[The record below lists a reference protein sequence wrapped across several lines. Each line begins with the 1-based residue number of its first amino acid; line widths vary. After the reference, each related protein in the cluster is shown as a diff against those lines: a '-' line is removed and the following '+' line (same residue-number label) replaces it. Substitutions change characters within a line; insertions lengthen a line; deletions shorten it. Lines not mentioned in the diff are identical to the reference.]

1 MPHSV
6 HRGTGAVGS
15 MSPPDP
21 EVAPVPPAAAPRWQ
35 GSWLPAADLP
45 LDEERA
51 ATVSFDRRGRCRLT
65 LAVDRPAAESDL
77 AALEEAADVLP
88 NLHLFDLDDT
98 GDYPERHAEAFGLP
112 RPLSP
117 DAFNRSAE
125 VELLAPPGGLPL
137 PRRLG
142 RFAVP
147 AVSGG
152 SGATGGPG
160 AVDNPGPSVPGSATL
175 PHRGTRRRTGWVKGG
190 SAAERG
196 IAAERGTAAGFGTA
210 AGHATGAE
218 AGYDAATGY
227 GTTVGYGAAAGYG
240 TAFGS
245 RFELALLGLG
255 RRLVEA
261 TRVSGAGLCALAL
274 GTTLTVFVAAFVA
287 ATWTAHARFGTYG
300 FDLGIYDQATW
311 LLSRGRAPSV
321 TIRGLDLFGQH
332 AAYIMV
338 LVAPLYRLWADPRL
352 LLLLQ
357 VLFLALPAV
366 VLYRVGGRH
375 LGHPAAGLAVA
386 VAYLAYPGV
395 QWAISWQFHPE
406 AIAAGLLALAVLAA
420 DRGRYRAMAVWLA
433 LAALC
438 GEEVG
443 LVVAG
448 FGLLLVAGGRRTV
461 GWRTAGAGLG
471 WFLLATYVLEPLHAG
486 RVTRLFETDYG
497 IAGTGPLALLG
508 ALPTMAGHAL
518 QTGMANDGLFY
529 LLLVFLPLLGLPLL
543 APRWL
548 WPVAPALLLN
558 LAAVQP
564 EHHQLR
570 FHYLATAAPLLAA
583 GAVAGLARVRSAR
596 RPLLAPLLVLLVVV
610 ACFTS
615 WRYGPAPWARDPVAI
630 PAGPTDQARRQA
642 LALVPEGAPVSAQY
656 NLVPHLG
663 HRVEV
668 YEFPNPFRAVNWGL
682 AGDEHPPE
690 ALERLRFVVVQRD
703 LLGDQDRQLLDRL
716 QAGSAWRTVMDRQDV
731 VVLERRE
738 PVP

>member
-1 MPHSV
+1 MV
-6 HRGTGAVGS
+6 V
-15 MSPPDP
+15 PPR
-21 EVAPVPPAAAPRWQ
+21 VAPRTAAAAPRWS
-35 GSWLPAADLP
+35 GGWLPAADLP

-51 ATVSFDRRGRCRLT
+51 ATISFDRRGRCRLT
-65 LAVDRPAAESDL
+65 LALDRPATDADL

-98 GDYPERHAEAFGLP
+98 GRYPERHAEAFGLP
-112 RPLSP
+112 RPLGP
-117 DAFNRSAE
+117 DAFNHAAE
-125 VELLAPPGGLPL
+125 VELLAPPGGRPL

-142 RFAVP
+142 RFGVP
-147 AVSGG
+147 VVSPR
-152 SGATGGPG
+152 PG
-160 AVDNPGPSVPGSATL
+160 AVDNPTLAASASATL
-175 PHRGTRRRTGWVKGG
+175 PDRGPTKAGASAGAPWV
-190 SAAERG
+190 ERAPPG
-196 IAAERGTAAGFGTA
+196 PAGAPWVERALLELGRQLV
-210 AGHATGAE
+210 
-218 AGYDAATGY
+218 AATRIS
-227 GTTVGYGAAAGYG
+227 AW
-240 TAFGS
+240 
-245 RFELALLGLG
+245 
-255 RRLVEA
+255 
-261 TRVSGAGLCALAL
+261 GLCGLAL
-274 GTTLTVFVAAFVA
+274 GLTLATFVVTFVV
-287 ATWTAHARFGTYG
+287 ATWTVHDRFGTYG
-300 FDLGIYDQATW
+300 FDLGLYDQATW
-311 LLSRGRAPSV
+311 LLSRGRAPFLTV
-321 TIRGLDLFGQH
+321 RGLDLLGQH
-332 AAYIMV
+332 AAYILV

-357 VLFLALPAV
+357 VLFLAL
-366 VLYRVGGRH
+366 
-375 LGHPAAGLAVA
+375 
-386 VAYLAYPGV
+386 PGV

-420 DRGRYRAMAVWLA
+420 DRRRWPAMALWLA

-438 GEEVG
+438 GEELG

-448 FGLLLVAGGRRTV
+448 FGLLLVVGGHRRV
-461 GWRTAGAGLG
+461 GWRTAGAGLA
-471 WFLLATYVLEPLHAG
+471 WFLVATYVLMPLHAG

-497 IAGTGPLALLG
+497 IAGTGPWALVR

-548 WPVAPALLLN
+548 LPVAAPLLLN

-583 GAVAGLARVRSAR
+583 GAVAGLARVRSTR

-610 ACFTS
+610 AGFTS
-615 WRYGPAPWARDPVAI
+615 WRYGPAPWAHDPVAV
-630 PAGPTDQARRQA
+630 PAGPADQARRQA

-682 AGDEHPPE
+682 AGDEHPRA
-690 ALERLRFVVVQRD
+690 ALERLQFVVVQRD

-716 QAGSAWRTVMDRQDV
+716 QTDPAWRTAFDRQEV

>member
-1 MPHSV
+1 VVAGSHETRIGMVMPHSV
-6 HRGTGAVGS
+6 HKGTGAVGS

-196 IAAERGTAAGFGTA
+196 TAAGFGTA
-210 AGHATGAE
+210 AGHATGA
-218 AGYDAATGY
+218 GY
-227 GTTVGYGAAAGYG
+227 GTATGYG

-274 GTTLTVFVAAFVA
+274 GTTLTVFVATFAA

-311 LLSRGRAPSV
+311 LLSRGRAPFV
-321 TIRGLDLFGQH
+321 AIRGLDLFGQH

>member
-1 MPHSV
+1 
-6 HRGTGAVGS
+6 
-15 MSPPDP
+15 
-21 EVAPVPPAAAPRWQ
+21 
-35 GSWLPAADLP
+35 
-45 LDEERA
+45 
-51 ATVSFDRRGRCRLT
+51 
-65 LAVDRPAAESDL
+65 
-77 AALEEAADVLP
+77 
-88 NLHLFDLDDT
+88 
-98 GDYPERHAEAFGLP
+98 
-112 RPLSP
+112 
-117 DAFNRSAE
+117 
-125 VELLAPPGGLPL
+125 
-137 PRRLG
+137 
-142 RFAVP
+142 
-147 AVSGG
+147 
-152 SGATGGPG
+152 
-160 AVDNPGPSVPGSATL
+160 
-175 PHRGTRRRTGWVKGG
+175 
-190 SAAERG
+190 
-196 IAAERGTAAGFGTA
+196 
-210 AGHATGAE
+210 
-218 AGYDAATGY
+218 
-227 GTTVGYGAAAGYG
+227 
-240 TAFGS
+240 
-245 RFELALLGLG
+245 
-255 RRLVEA
+255 
-261 TRVSGAGLCALAL
+261 
-274 GTTLTVFVAAFVA
+274 VFVLGFVA
-287 ATWTAHARFGTYG
+287 ATWTVHDRFGTYG

-311 LLSRGRAPSV
+311 LLSRGRAPFV
-321 TIRGLDLFGQH
+321 TVRGLDLLGQH

-366 VLYRVGGRH
+366 VVYRVGGRH

-420 DRGRYRAMAVWLA
+420 DRRRWRAMALWLA
-433 LAALC
+433 LAAPC

-443 LVVAG
+443 LIVAG
-448 FGLLLVAGGRRTV
+448 FGLLLVMGGHRLV
-461 GWRTAGAGLG
+461 GWRTAGAGLA
-471 WFLLATYVLEPLHAG
+471 WFLVATYVLVPLHAG
-486 RVTRLFETDYG
+486 RATRLFETDYG
-497 IAGTGPLALLG
+497 IAGTGPWGLLR

-518 QTGMANDGLFY
+518 QTGTANDGLFY

-548 WPVAPALLLN
+548 LPVAPPLLLN

-583 GAVAGLARVRSAR
+583 GTVAGLAMIRSTR

-615 WRYGPAPWARDPVAI
+615 WRYGPAPWAHDPVAVA
-630 PAGPTDQARRQA
+630 AGPADQARRQA

-682 AGDEHPPE
+682 AGDEHPQA
-690 ALERLRFVVVQRD
+690 ALERLQFVVVQRD

-716 QAGSAWRTVMDRQDV
+716 QADPAWRTAFDRDNV

-738 PVP
+738 AGP

>member
-1 MPHSV
+1 VVASSHETRIGMVMPP
-6 HRGTGAVGS
+6 R
-15 MSPPDP
+15 
-21 EVAPVPPAAAPRWQ
+21 VAPASPAPAPRWR
-35 GSWLPAADLP
+35 GSWLPAVDLP

-51 ATVSFDRRGRCRLT
+51 ATLSFDRRGRCRLT
-65 LAVDRPAAESDL
+65 LAVDRPATDADL

-112 RPLSP
+112 RPLDP
-117 DAFNRSAE
+117 DAFNHAAE
-125 VELLAPPGGLPL
+125 VELLAPPGGRPP

-142 RFAVP
+142 RFGIPVVAP
-147 AVSGG
+147 
-152 SGATGGPG
+152 GPE
-160 AVDNPGPSVPGSATL
+160 AVDSPKPSTSPPATL
-175 PHRGTRRRTGWVKGG
+175 PDRGPATAGELWV
-190 SAAERG
+190 ER
-196 IAAERGTAAGFGTA
+196 
-210 AGHATGAE
+210 
-218 AGYDAATGY
+218 
-227 GTTVGYGAAAGYG
+227 
-240 TAFGS
+240 
-245 RFELALLGLG
+245 ALLGMG

-261 TRVSGAGLCALAL
+261 TRISGPGLCALAL
-274 GTTLTVFVAAFVA
+274 GLTLAVFVVAFVA
-287 ATWTAHARFGTYG
+287 TTWTVHDRFGTYG

-311 LLSRGRAPSV
+311 LLSRGRAPFV
-321 TIRGLDLFGQH
+321 TVRGLDLFGQH

-366 VLYRVGGRH
+366 VLYRLGGRH

-406 AIAAGLLALAVLAA
+406 AIAAGLLALALLAA
-420 DRGRYRAMAVWLA
+420 DRRRWPHMALWLA

-448 FGLLLVAGGRRTV
+448 FGLLLVVGGHRAI
-461 GWRTAGAGLG
+461 GWRTAGAGLA
-471 WFLLATYVLEPLHAG
+471 WFLVATYVLVPLHAG

-497 IAGTGPLALLG
+497 IAGTGPWALVR

-548 WPVAPALLLN
+548 LPVAPPLLLN

-583 GAVAGLARVRSAR
+583 GAVAGLARIRSTR

-610 ACFTS
+610 ACLTS
-615 WRYGPAPWARDPVAI
+615 WRYGPAPWDRDPVAV
-630 PAGPTDQARRQA
+630 PAGPADQVRRQA

-663 HRVEV
+663 HRDEV

-682 AGDEHPPE
+682 AGDEHPQ
-690 ALERLRFVVVQRD
+690 ATLERLRFVVVQRD

-716 QAGSAWRTVMDRQDV
+716 QADPAWRTALDRQNV

>member
-1 MPHSV
+1 MVMP
-6 HRGTGAVGS
+6 RAVQ
-15 MSPPDP
+15 
-21 EVAPVPPAAAPRWQ
+21 VAPAAPAPRWQ

-45 LDEERA
+45 LDDERA
-51 ATVSFDRRGRCRLT
+51 ATLSFDRRGRCRLT
-65 LAVDRPAAESDL
+65 LAIDRPATDADL
-77 AALEEAADVLP
+77 AALEGAADVLP

-98 GDYPERHAEAFGLP
+98 GDYPKRHAEVFGLP
-112 RPLSP
+112 RPLAP
-117 DAFNRSAE
+117 DAFNHAAE
-125 VELLAPPGGLPL
+125 VELLAPPGGRPL

-142 RFAVP
+142 RFGVP
-147 AVSGG
+147 SVT
-152 SGATGGPG
+152 GASG
-160 AVDNPGPSVPGSATL
+160 AVDSPRPSAPPPATL
-175 PHRGTRRRTGWVKGG
+175 PDRGPATAGELWV
-190 SAAERG
+190 ER
-196 IAAERGTAAGFGTA
+196 
-210 AGHATGAE
+210 
-218 AGYDAATGY
+218 
-227 GTTVGYGAAAGYG
+227 
-240 TAFGS
+240 
-245 RFELALLGLG
+245 ALLDAG
-255 RRLVEA
+255 RRLVAA
-261 TRVSGAGLCALAL
+261 TRISGAGLCAIAL
-274 GTTLTVFVAAFVA
+274 GVTLAVFVLVFVA
-287 ATWTAHARFGTYG
+287 ATWTVHDRFGTYG

-311 LLSRGRAPSV
+311 LLSRGRAPFV
-321 TIRGLDLFGQH
+321 TVRGLDLFGQH

-366 VLYRVGGRH
+366 VVYRLGGRH

-406 AIAAGLLALAVLAA
+406 ALAAGLLALALLAA
-420 DRGRYRAMAVWLA
+420 DRRRWRAMALCLA

-443 LVVAG
+443 LIVAG
-448 FGLLLVAGGRRTV
+448 FGLLLVTGGHRLV
-461 GWRTAGAGLG
+461 GWRTAGAGLA
-471 WFLLATYVLEPLHAG
+471 WFLVATYVLVPLHAG

-497 IAGTGPLALLG
+497 IAGTGPWGLVR

-518 QTGMANDGLFY
+518 QTGLANDGLSY

-548 WPVAPALLLN
+548 LPVAPPLLLN

-583 GAVAGLARVRSAR
+583 GAVAGLAVIRSTR

-610 ACFTS
+610 AGFTS
-615 WRYGPAPWARDPVAI
+615 WRYGPAPWAHDPVAVA
-630 PAGPTDQARRQA
+630 AGPADQARRQA
-642 LALVPEGAPVSAQY
+642 LALIPEGAPVSAQY

-663 HRVEV
+663 HRDEV

-682 AGDEHPPE
+682 AGDEHPR
-690 ALERLRFVVVQRD
+690 ATLERLRFVVVQRD

-716 QAGSAWRTVMDRQDV
+716 QADPAWRTAFDRENV
-731 VVLERRE
+731 VVLERRQAG
-738 PVP
+738 P

>member
-1 MPHSV
+1 MVMP
-6 HRGTGAVGS
+6 
-15 MSPPDP
+15 PP
-21 EVAPVPPAAAPRWQ
+21 VAPVTASPAPRWR
-35 GSWLPAADLP
+35 GGWLPAGDLP

-65 LAVDRPAAESDL
+65 LALDRPATDADV

-88 NLHLFDLDDT
+88 NLYLFDLDDT
-98 GDYPERHAEAFGLP
+98 ADYPERHAEAFGLAA
-112 RPLSP
+112 PLAA
-117 DAFNRSAE
+117 DAFNHAAE

-142 RFAVP
+142 RFGVP
-147 AVSGG
+147 AVAPG
-152 SGATGGPG
+152 SGTVLPGPEATTGPG
-160 AVDNPGPSVPGSATL
+160 AVDNRARPFLGSATL
-175 PHRGTRRRTGWVKGG
+175 PHRGTRRGG
-190 SAAERG
+190 
-196 IAAERGTAAGFGTA
+196 AGF
-210 AGHATGAE
+210 E
-218 AGYDAATGY
+218 A
-227 GTTVGYGAAAGYG
+227 
-240 TAFGS
+240 
-245 RFELALLGLG
+245 ALLQAG
-255 RRLVEA
+255 RRVVAA
-261 TRVSGAGLCALAL
+261 TRVSASGLCATAL
-274 GTTLTVFVAAFVA
+274 GVTLAVFVVAFTA

-300 FDLGIYDQATW
+300 FDLGIYDQGTW
-311 LLSRGRAPSV
+311 LLSRPRAPFV
-321 TIRGLDLFGQH
+321 TVRGLDLLGQH
-332 AAYIMV
+332 AAYIMA

-357 VLFLALPAV
+357 VLFLALPAL
-366 VLYRVGGRH
+366 VLYRLGGRH

-406 AIAAGLLALAVLAA
+406 AIAAGLLALAVAAA
-420 DRGRYRAMAVWLA
+420 DQRRHGRMALWLA
-433 LAALC
+433 LAAL
-438 GEEVG
+438 GGAELG

-448 FGLLLVAGGRRTV
+448 FGLLLVAGGRRAV
-461 GWRTAGAGLG
+461 GWRTAGAGLA
-471 WFLLATYVLEPLHAG
+471 WFLVATYLLAPLHAG

-497 IAGTGPLALLG
+497 IAGTGPQALL
-508 ALPTMAGHAL
+508 ASLPTMAGHAL
-518 QTGMANDGLFY
+518 QTGLANDGLFY

-548 WPVAPALLLN
+548 LPVAPPLLLN

-583 GAVAGLARVRSAR
+583 GAVAGLAAVRSTR
-596 RPLLAPLLVLLVVV
+596 RRWLAPALVLLVVV
-610 ACFTS
+610 AGFAS

-630 PAGPTDQARRQA
+630 PSGPTDQVRREA
-642 LALVPEGAPVSAQY
+642 LALVPDGAPVSAQY

-682 AGDEHPPE
+682 DGDEHPP
-690 ALERLRFVVVQRD
+690 AATERLRFVVVQRD
-703 LLGDQDRQLLDRL
+703 LLAEQDRELLDRL
-716 QAGSAWRTVMDRQDV
+716 QTDPAWRTLLDRQEV

-738 PVP
+738 AAG

>member
-1 MPHSV
+1 
-6 HRGTGAVGS
+6 
-15 MSPPDP
+15 
-21 EVAPVPPAAAPRWQ
+21 
-35 GSWLPAADLP
+35 
-45 LDEERA
+45 
-51 ATVSFDRRGRCRLT
+51 
-65 LAVDRPAAESDL
+65 
-77 AALEEAADVLP
+77 
-88 NLHLFDLDDT
+88 
-98 GDYPERHAEAFGLP
+98 
-112 RPLSP
+112 
-117 DAFNRSAE
+117 
-125 VELLAPPGGLPL
+125 
-137 PRRLG
+137 
-142 RFAVP
+142 
-147 AVSGG
+147 
-152 SGATGGPG
+152 
-160 AVDNPGPSVPGSATL
+160 
-175 PHRGTRRRTGWVKGG
+175 GWVKRG
-190 SAAERG
+190 SAAER
-196 IAAERGTAAGFGTA
+196 GTA

-311 LLSRGRAPSV
+311 LLSRGRAPFV

-338 LVAPLYRLWADPRL
+338 LAAPLYRLWADPRL

-548 WPVAPALLLN
+548 LPVAAPLLLN

-716 QAGSAWRTVMDRQDV
+716 QTDPAWRTAFDRQEV

-738 PVP
+738 AVP

>member
-1 MPHSV
+1 MVMPRSV
-6 HRGTGAVGS
+6 Q
-15 MSPPDP
+15 
-21 EVAPVPPAAAPRWQ
+21 VAPAERPPAPRWH
-35 GSWLPAADLP
+35 GGWLPAGDLA
-45 LDEERA
+45 LDDERD

-65 LAVDRPAAESDL
+65 LALDRPATAADV

-88 NLHLFDLDDT
+88 NLYLFDLDDT
-98 GDYPERHAEAFGLP
+98 ADYPERHAEAFGLAG
-112 RPLSP
+112 PLAP
-117 DAFNRSAE
+117 DAFNQSAE
-125 VELLAPPGGLPL
+125 VELLAPPGGQPL
-137 PRRLG
+137 PRHLG

-147 AVSGG
+147 AVPP
-152 SGATGGPG
+152 GPG
-160 AVDNPGPSVPGSATL
+160 AVDSPQPSTSPSATL
-175 PHRGTRRRTGWVKGG
+175 PNRGP
-190 SAAERG
+190 
-196 IAAERGTAAGFGTA
+196 GTA
-210 AGHATGAE
+210 GAPRVE
-218 AGYDAATGY
+218 RAPLQFQRPPLQ
-227 GTTVGYGAAAGYG
+227 VRGAPLQ
-240 TAFGS
+240 
-245 RFELALLGLG
+245 FERALLGVG
-255 RRLVEA
+255 RRVVAA
-261 TRVSGAGLCALAL
+261 TRVSASGLCALAL
-274 GTTLTVFVAAFVA
+274 GVTLGVFVVVFTA

-300 FDLGIYDQATW
+300 FDVGIYDQGTW
-311 LLSRGRAPSV
+311 LLSRPRAPFV
-321 TIRGLDLFGQH
+321 TVRGLDLLGQQ

-357 VLFLALPAV
+357 VLFLALPAL
-366 VLYRVGGRH
+366 VLYRLGSRH

-420 DRGRYRAMAVWLA
+420 DRRQHRAMALWLA

-438 GEEVG
+438 GGELG

-448 FGLLLVAGGRRTV
+448 FGLLLVMGGRRAV
-461 GWRTAGAGLG
+461 GWRTAGAGLA
-471 WFLLATYVLEPLHAG
+471 WFLVATYLLAPLHAG
-486 RVTRLFETDYG
+486 RATRLFETDYG
-497 IAGTGPLALLG
+497 IAGNGPRALLT

-518 QTGMANDGLFY
+518 QTGLANDGLFY

-548 WPVAPALLLN
+548 LPVAPPLLLN

-583 GAVAGLARVRSAR
+583 GAVAGLAVVRSAR
-596 RPLLAPLLVLLVVV
+596 RQWLAPLLVLLVVV
-610 ACFTS
+610 AGFTS
-615 WRYGPAPWARDPVAI
+615 WRYGPAPYARDPVAI
-630 PAGPTDQARRQA
+630 PAGPTDQVRREA
-642 LALVPEGAPVSAQY
+642 LALVADGAPVSAQY

-682 AGDEHPPE
+682 DGDEHPPA
-690 ALERLRFVVVQRD
+690 ALDRLRFVVVQRD
-703 LLGDQDRQLLDRL
+703 LLGDQDRELLDRL
-716 QAGSAWRTVMDRQDV
+716 QTDPAWRTLLDRQEV

-738 PVP
+738 AGG

>member
-1 MPHSV
+1 MVMPP
-6 HRGTGAVGS
+6 R
-15 MSPPDP
+15 
-21 EVAPVPPAAAPRWQ
+21 VAPASPAPAPRWQ
-35 GSWLPAADLP
+35 GSWLPAVDLP

-51 ATVSFDRRGRCRLT
+51 ATLSFDRRGRCRLT
-65 LAVDRPAAESDL
+65 LAVDRPATDADL

-88 NLHLFDLDDT
+88 NLHLCDLDDT
-98 GDYPERHAEAFGLP
+98 GDYPERHAEAFGLS
-112 RPLSP
+112 RPLGP
-117 DAFNRSAE
+117 DAFNHAAE
-125 VELLAPPGGLPL
+125 VELLAPPGGQPP

-142 RFAVP
+142 RFGVP
-147 AVSGG
+147 VVAPRS
-152 SGATGGPG
+152 G
-160 AVDNPGPSVPGSATL
+160 AVDGPGPSASASATL
-175 PHRGTRRRTGWVKGG
+175 PDRGPGTAGAPRVER
-190 SAAERG
+190 ALPERG
-196 IAAERGTAAGFGTA
+196 RPEGALLERG
-210 AGHATGAE
+210 
-218 AGYDAATGY
+218 
-227 GTTVGYGAAAGYG
+227 
-240 TAFGS
+240 
-245 RFELALLGLG
+245 LLELG
-255 RRLVEA
+255 RRLVAA
-261 TRVSGAGLCALAL
+261 TRISAWGLCALAL
-274 GTTLTVFVAAFVA
+274 GLTLAIFVATFVA
-287 ATWTAHARFGTYG
+287 ATWTVHDRFGTYG

-311 LLSRGRAPSV
+311 LLSRGRAPFV
-321 TIRGLDLFGQH
+321 TVRGLDLFGQH
-332 AAYIMV
+332 AAYILV

-366 VLYRVGGRH
+366 ALYRLGGRH

-406 AIAAGLLALAVLAA
+406 AIAAGLLALAMLAA
-420 DRGRYRAMAVWLA
+420 DRRRWRAMALWLA

-438 GEEVG
+438 GEELG

-448 FGLLLVAGGRRTV
+448 FGLLLVVGGHRRV

-471 WFLLATYVLEPLHAG
+471 WFLVATYVLVPLHAG

-497 IAGTGPLALLG
+497 IAGTGPWALVR

-548 WPVAPALLLN
+548 LPVAPPLLLN
-558 LAAVQP
+558 LAAIQP

-583 GAVAGLARVRSAR
+583 GAVAGLAAVRSAR
-596 RPLLAPLLVLLVVV
+596 RRLLAPLLVLLVVV
-610 ACFTS
+610 ACLTS
-615 WRYGPAPWARDPVAI
+615 WRYGPAPWDRDPVAV
-630 PAGPTDQARRQA
+630 PAGPADQVRRQA

-682 AGDEHPPE
+682 AGDEHPQA

-716 QAGSAWRTVMDRQDV
+716 QADPAWRTALDRQNV

-738 PVP
+738 AAP

>member
-1 MPHSV
+1 MVMRPPV
-6 HRGTGAVGS
+6 YPAIA
-15 MSPPDP
+15 SP
-21 EVAPVPPAAAPRWQ
+21 APRWN
-35 GSWLPAADLP
+35 GSWLPAGDLP

-65 LAVDRPAAESDL
+65 LALERPATDADV

-98 GDYPERHAEAFGLP
+98 ADYPERHAEAFGLVE
-112 RPLSP
+112 PLAP
-117 DAFNRSAE
+117 DAFNHAAE
-125 VELLAPPGGLPL
+125 VELLAPPGGEPL

-142 RFAVP
+142 RFGVP
-147 AVSGG
+147 AV
-152 SGATGGPG
+152 APG
-160 AVDNPGPSVPGSATL
+160 AGAPGRPGPVDNPDLSLPPSAPLPVRGPTTARSPGVERARRGPAAPGVSGVARARRGPATAGL
-175 PHRGTRRRTGWVKGG
+175 PEVERARRGAGMVAGPARF
-190 SAAERG
+190 ERG
-196 IAAERGTAAGFGTA
+196 
-210 AGHATGAE
+210 
-218 AGYDAATGY
+218 
-227 GTTVGYGAAAGYG
+227 
-240 TAFGS
+240 
-245 RFELALLGLG
+245 LLDLG
-255 RRLVEA
+255 RWLVA
-261 TRVSGAGLCALAL
+261 TTRISASGLCGLAM
-274 GTTLTVFVAAFVA
+274 GITLAVFVVTFTA
-287 ATWTAHARFGTYG
+287 ATWTAHRRFGTYG
-300 FDLGIYDQATW
+300 FDVGIYDQGTW
-311 LLSRGRAPSV
+311 LLSQGRAPFV
-321 TIRGLDLFGQH
+321 TVRGLDLLGQD

-366 VLYRVGGRH
+366 VLYRLGGRH

-406 AIAAGLLALAVLAA
+406 AIAAGLLALAVAAA
-420 DRGRYRAMAVWLA
+420 DRRRHGWMALWLA

-438 GEEVG
+438 GAEVG

-448 FGLLLVAGGRRTV
+448 FGLLLVVGGRRAV
-461 GWRTAGAGLG
+461 GWRSAGAGLA
-471 WFLLATYVLEPLHAG
+471 WFLVATYILAPLHAG

-497 IAGTGPLALLG
+497 ITGTGPQALLLALP
-508 ALPTMAGHAL
+508 ALAGRAL
-518 QTGMANDGLFY
+518 HTGLANDGLFY

-548 WPVAPALLLN
+548 LPAAPALLLN

-583 GAVAGLARVRSAR
+583 GAVAGLTAVRSAR
-596 RPLLAPLLVLLVVV
+596 REWLAPLLVLLVVV
-610 ACFTS
+610 AGFTS

-630 PAGPTDQARRQA
+630 PAGPTDQLRRQA
-642 LALVPEGAPVSAQY
+642 LALVPGGAPVSAQY

-663 HRVEV
+663 HRAEV

-682 AGDEHPPE
+682 DGDEHPRA
-690 ALERLRFVVVQRD
+690 ALDRLRYVVVQRD
-703 LLGDQDRQLLDRL
+703 LLGEQDRNLLDQLQNDQAWRTLLDR
-716 QAGSAWRTVMDRQDV
+716 DNV

-738 PVP
+738 PAG

>member
-1 MPHSV
+1 VVASSHETRIDMVMPP
-6 HRGTGAVGS
+6 R
-15 MSPPDP
+15 
-21 EVAPVPPAAAPRWQ
+21 VAPASPAPAPRWQ
-35 GSWLPAADLP
+35 GSWLPAVDLP

-51 ATVSFDRRGRCRLT
+51 ATLSFDRRGRCRLT
-65 LAVDRPAAESDL
+65 LAVDRPATDADL

-117 DAFNRSAE
+117 DAFNHSAE
-125 VELLAPPGGLPL
+125 VELLAPPGGRPP

-142 RFAVP
+142 RFGIPVVAP
-147 AVSGG
+147 
-152 SGATGGPG
+152 GPE
-160 AVDNPGPSVPGSATL
+160 AVDSPKPSTPPPATL
-175 PHRGTRRRTGWVKGG
+175 PDRGPATAGELWV
-190 SAAERG
+190 ER
-196 IAAERGTAAGFGTA
+196 
-210 AGHATGAE
+210 
-218 AGYDAATGY
+218 
-227 GTTVGYGAAAGYG
+227 
-240 TAFGS
+240 
-245 RFELALLGLG
+245 ALLGMG

-261 TRVSGAGLCALAL
+261 TRISGPGLCALAL
-274 GTTLTVFVAAFVA
+274 GLTLAVFVVAFVA
-287 ATWTAHARFGTYG
+287 TTWTVHERFGTYG

-311 LLSRGRAPSV
+311 LLSRGRAPFV
-321 TIRGLDLFGQH
+321 TVRGLDLLGQH

-366 VLYRVGGRH
+366 VLYRLGGRH

-420 DRGRYRAMAVWLA
+420 DRRRWPAMALWLA

-448 FGLLLVAGGRRTV
+448 FGLLLVVGGHRRV
-461 GWRTAGAGLG
+461 GWRTAGAGLA
-471 WFLLATYVLEPLHAG
+471 WFLVATYVLVPLHAG

-497 IAGTGPLALLG
+497 IAGTGPWALVR

-548 WPVAPALLLN
+548 LPVAPPLLLN
-558 LAAVQP
+558 LAAIQP

-583 GAVAGLARVRSAR
+583 GAVAGLAAVRSAR
-596 RPLLAPLLVLLVVV
+596 RRLLAPLLVLLVVV
-610 ACFTS
+610 ACLTS
-615 WRYGPAPWARDPVAI
+615 WRYGPAPWDRDPVAV
-630 PAGPTDQARRQA
+630 PAGSADQVRRQA

-663 HRVEV
+663 HRDEV

-682 AGDEHPPE
+682 AGDEHPQ
-690 ALERLRFVVVQRD
+690 ATLERLRFVVVQRD

-716 QAGSAWRTVMDRQDV
+716 QADPAWRTALDRQNV

-738 PVP
+738 AAP